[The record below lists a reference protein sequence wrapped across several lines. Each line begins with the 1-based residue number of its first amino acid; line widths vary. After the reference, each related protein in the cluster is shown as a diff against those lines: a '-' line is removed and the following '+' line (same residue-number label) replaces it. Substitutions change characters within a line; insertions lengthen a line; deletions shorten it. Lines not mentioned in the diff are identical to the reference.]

1 MVRGEREF
9 MSDYFE
15 SWHAREQRAFAREQR
30 RHGNITDDPS
40 YQAFVLEMTLRCH
53 CTPESDR
60 PCDGLLAGGLCDDL
74 HLGPREACDGF
85 DEDEPD
91 NL

>member
-1 MVRGEREF
+1 MTPQV
-9 MSDYFE
+9 YQ
-15 SWHAREQRAFAREQR
+15 WEQLLLGRKFDAAQR
-30 RHGNITDDPS
+30 RYDNLHDDPS
-40 YQAFVLEMTLRCH
+40 YQDLVAELVKECT
-53 CTPESDR
+53 CTPESAR

-74 HLGPREACDGF
+74 HMEERRAYDGF

>member
-1 MVRGEREF
+1 
-9 MSDYFE
+9 MSQGLGIQFD
-15 SWHAREQRAFAREQR
+15 RAQR
-30 RHGNITDDPS
+30 RYDNMHDDPS
-40 YQAFVLEMTLRCH
+40 YQELVAELAKECT

-60 PCDGLLAGGLCDDL
+60 PCDGLLAGGHCDNL

>member
-1 MVRGEREF
+1 VN
-9 MSDYFE
+9 E
-15 SWHAREQRAFAREQR
+15 SSKSNQVNVSHGGIASAKKGKMT
-30 RHGNITDDPS
+30 HGNITDDLG